1 MRYQHRQEFFD
12 LVGFHFGGSGR
23 NIHVRGGNPQARE
36 SRTSS
41 LLRSGP
47 LQGWPDGRHL
57 SRGLVLGKHASR
69 GWRRRWWR
77 RDERETCDGRW
88 SENNMCDMKRIDPPG
103 DHSRHFLQTYVQYE
117 ILLWLGCVGRR
128 NTSSLTLSLL
138 NLLRPGTSGLL
149 SWLAPLTLT
158 LCLWGSAFFA
168 RLLYIVSPARAG
180 RSKIR

>member
-1 MRYQHRQEFFD
+1 
-12 LVGFHFGGSGR
+12 
-23 NIHVRGGNPQARE
+23 
-36 SRTSS
+36 
-41 LLRSGP
+41 
-47 LQGWPDGRHL
+47 
-57 SRGLVLGKHASR
+57 
-69 GWRRRWWR
+69 
-77 RDERETCDGRW
+77 
-88 SENNMCDMKRIDPPG
+88 MCDMKRIDPPG

-138 NLLRPGTSGLL
+138 NLLRPCWDLASCLL